1 MLAEIIARGLV
12 RGGRVSTLRLL
23 LDDAPGRLAQIL
35 AVVATTGANLLEV
48 QHERSSAEA
57 PVPEVVVTITV
68 ETLDADHLS
77 DVRAA
82 LEQSGAH
89 LV

>member
-1 MLAEIIARGLV
+1 
-12 RGGRVSTLRLL
+12 
-23 LDDAPGRLAQIL
+23 
-35 AVVATTGANLLEV
+35 
-48 QHERSSAEA
+48 
-57 PVPEVVVTITV
+57 VVTITV